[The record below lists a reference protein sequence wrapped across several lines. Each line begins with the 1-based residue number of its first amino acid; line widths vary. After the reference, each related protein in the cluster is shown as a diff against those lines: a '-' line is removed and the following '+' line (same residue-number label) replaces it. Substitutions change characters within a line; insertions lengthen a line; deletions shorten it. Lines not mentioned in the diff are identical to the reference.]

1 MVRCRVRGPRPR
13 SSLTRMS
20 LPAPGA
26 VTLTGHAAR
35 RQAPAGVVTYPPS
48 EGHVTPRLPPGLTR
62 LGPGGL
68 GLTLP
73 APRARR
79 RRLAARRLAPG
90 PTPTSCREPLT
101 PGPGGQCLASDGPT
115 AAQDASRRR
124 RPGVSR
130 QPNGAGAKFEPRPR
144 ARRTG
149 LSGHPTRIVGP
160 RVPDT
165 PQRPL
170 CTSPTPRPVHSTPDA
185 RAT

>member
-1 MVRCRVRGPRPR
+1 MMVPPGSMVRCRVRGPKPR

-26 VTLTGHAAR
+26 VTLTGHVAR

-48 EGHVTPRLPPGLTR
+48 EGHTTPRLPPGLTR

-73 APRARR
+73 TPRARR

-90 PTPTSCREPLT
+90 PTPTLCREPLT
-101 PGPGGQCLASDGPT
+101 SGPGGQCLASDGPT

-124 RPGVSR
+124 RPEVSR
-130 QPNGAGAKFEPRPR
+130 RPNGAGAKSNRGRGPGVPVVRPPDSDSRR
-144 ARRTG
+144 ARA
-149 LSGHPTRIVGP
+149 GHTTAPALHTF
-160 RVPDT
+160 
-165 PQRPL
+165 
-170 CTSPTPRPVHSTPDA
+170 HSTAGP
-185 RAT
+185 